1 MKELL
6 DFNRF
11 LKRIIQILPY
21 IKVSLG
27 MLIASMIFGTILG
40 IIVALIN
47 IKKIPVI
54 KQLLQVY
61 ISFMRGTPLL
71 VQMMIVYYGLPLLI
85 QSVFN
90 IDINGWNTIIFVDI
104 AIVLNEGAFLGEIFR
119 SAITS
124 VDHTQKEAALTV
136 GMTNLQAYR
145 RIIIPQAIR
154 IALPPYGVDMI
165 GVFHNTSLAYSLGV
179 IDLMGRAKTL
189 GVADGHSLEGFLVV
203 TLIYVLFCLILR
215 LIFKKINKN
224 ISYGR
229 RAKI

>member
-1 MKELL
+1 MSEFL

-11 LKRIIQILPY
+11 LKRIIQIFPY

-85 QSVFN
+85 QSN
-90 IDINGWNTIIFVDI
+90 N
-104 AIVLNEGAFLGEIFR
+104 
-119 SAITS
+119 
-124 VDHTQKEAALTV
+124 
-136 GMTNLQAYR
+136 
-145 RIIIPQAIR
+145 
-154 IALPPYGVDMI
+154 
-165 GVFHNTSLAYSLGV
+165 
-179 IDLMGRAKTL
+179 
-189 GVADGHSLEGFLVV
+189 
-203 TLIYVLFCLILR
+203 
-215 LIFKKINKN
+215 
-224 ISYGR
+224 
-229 RAKI
+229 